1 MSLIVHYN
9 TMSKYNEE
17 TFKAEDR
24 DQADILGWMLM
35 GTGISEITEKTI
47 PELLFRV
54 RFMDFSYGKPYFNS
68 NPSDT
73 SITMMLQDHIGLRIE
88 ITNRGIRNLNTRRRF
103 MVNQLDNM
111 ERRIERKIEQN
122 AFDLKRVG
130 LIDNSSEGRI
140 VD

>member
-9 TMSKYNEE
+9 TMSKYNED
-17 TFKAEDR
+17 TFKVEER
-24 DQADILGWMLM
+24 DQADVLGWMLM

-68 NPSDT
+68 NPSDEQ
-73 SITMMLQDHIGLRIE
+73 ITTLFKAHMGLTIE

-111 ERRIERKIEQN
+111 ERRIERKIAKVQ
-122 AFDLKRVG
+122 
-130 LIDNSSEGRI
+130 
-140 VD
+140 

>member
-54 RFMDFSYGKPYFNS
+54 RFMDFSWGKPYFVS
-68 NPSDT
+68 NPNDEE
-73 SITMMLQDHIGLRIE
+73 IIQLFKRHIGLQIQ
-88 ITNRGIRNLNTRRRF
+88 ITNRGMKNLNTRRRF
-103 MVNQLDNM
+103 MVNQLENM
-111 ERRIERKIEQN
+111 ERRVEKNMEQSN
-122 AFDLKRVG
+122 
-130 LIDNSSEGRI
+130 
-140 VD
+140 

>member
-9 TMSKYNEE
+9 TMKNYDEHS
-17 TFKAEDR
+17 FKPNDR
-24 DQADILGWMLM
+24 NQADALGWMLM

-54 RFMDFSYGKPYFNS
+54 RFMDFSYGKPYFIS
-68 NPSDT
+68 NPNDKEISQ
-73 SITMMLQDHIGLRIE
+73 LFKRHVGLKIE

-111 ERRIERKIEQN
+111 ERRIERKIAKVQ
-122 AFDLKRVG
+122 
-130 LIDNSSEGRI
+130 
-140 VD
+140 

>member
-1 MSLIVHYN
+1 MSLIVHYD
-9 TMSKYNEE
+9 TMKNYDEHS
-17 TFKAEDR
+17 FKPNDR
-24 DQADILGWMLM
+24 NQADALGWMLM

-68 NPSDT
+68 NPSDEQ
-73 SITMMLQDHIGLRIE
+73 ITTLFKAHLGLKIE

-111 ERRIERKIEQN
+111 ERRIERKIAKVQ
-122 AFDLKRVG
+122 
-130 LIDNSSEGRI
+130 
-140 VD
+140 